1 LDTLRGIK
9 EAGCGEGGKD
19 FNVMIVNGIPMDMP
33 QGKRLDLF
41 TGLSGS
47 IHANISYEDKLCFV
61 ESSSAL
67 TRWLDY

>member
-1 LDTLRGIK
+1 
-9 EAGCGEGGKD
+9 
-19 FNVMIVNGIPMDMP
+19 MDMP

-41 TGLSGS
+41 TGLFGS